1 MKRLFLLMM
10 TCTLMA
16 ACDQSTKPMS
26 DMPAQEID
34 ALEITQGVS
43 GIDLE
48 GMNTDI
54 RPQDN
59 FYEYANGKWIAATEI
74 PAEEIGWGS
83 YMTLRK
89 ASLEQS
95 KAIVE
100 GLSASADLK
109 GEEKKISDFY
119 KAWMDEALV
128 NEKGVEPL
136 TMNLKG
142 IEALTSHDDIMTY
155 FGAENPNGLDGPF
168 NFYVGQ
174 DDKDSTR
181 YVVFFVQSGLGLPN
195 RDYYFDESERGRFL
209 VQEYQGYISRI
220 LSLAGHDNAQAAAA
234 RVVGLETTLAEHHWT
249 KVENR
254 DADKVYNPFT
264 DVELTSLL
272 SNLNLDS
279 YLQGIGVARQPAVIV
294 MQPSY
299 LEQVN
304 SLFREVPVETWK
316 DYLQA
321 RTVSSFANFLSED
334 FVQARFDFY
343 SETLAGREEQTPRW
357 RRAVAS
363 INSSIGE
370 MLGKIYVERHFKP
383 ESKERMVEMVANLN
397 RAYAD
402 SIRNLGWMSDE
413 TKEKALTKLS
423 KFTPK
428 IGYPDKWKDYSALAL
443 FSDDLV
449 GNIKR
454 ARTFSHNQNVDKL
467 GKPIDR
473 NEWFMAPQQVNA
485 YYNPGLN
492 EIVFPAAYLQSPNF
506 IPEADDAYN
515 YGAIGVT
522 IGHEIGHGFDDQ
534 GSKYDGDGNLRS
546 WWTEEDR
553 ANFEIRTKGLVDQFN
568 KFEALPGLFVNG
580 ELTLGE
586 NIGDLGGTAIA
597 LKAYRLSLEGH
608 DAPTIDGFTG
618 EERFFIGNAQASRLK
633 WRDQFMELLVKS
645 DPHSPDRFR
654 VNGVMS
660 NMKDF
665 YSTYHVKEGD
675 ELYLPEAERV
685 SIWQ

>member
-1 MKRLFLLMM
+1 
-10 TCTLMA
+10 
-16 ACDQSTKPMS
+16 
-26 DMPAQEID
+26 
-34 ALEITQGVS
+34 
-43 GIDLE
+43 
-48 GMNTDI
+48 
-54 RPQDN
+54 
-59 FYEYANGKWIAATEI
+59 
-74 PAEEIGWGS
+74 
-83 YMTLRK
+83 
-89 ASLEQS
+89 
-95 KAIVE
+95 
-100 GLSASADLK
+100 
-109 GEEKKISDFY
+109 
-119 KAWMDEALV
+119 MDEAFV

-136 TMNLKG
+136 AMNLKKV
-142 IEALTSHDDIMTY
+142 EALTSHDDIITHL
-155 FGAENPNGLDGPF
+155 GSENPNGLDGPF

-181 YVVFFVQSGLGLPN
+181 YIVFFVQSGLGLPN
-195 RDYYFDESERGRFL
+195 RDYYFDESERGQFL

-220 LSLAGHDNAQAAAA
+220 LSLAGHDDAQTAAAG
-234 RVVGLETTLAEHHWT
+234 VIDLETTLAEHHWT

-264 DVELTSLL
+264 DAELTSLL

-279 YLQGIGVARQPAVIV
+279 YLQGIGVARQSTVIV

-343 SETLAGREEQTPRW
+343 SKTLAGSEEQTPRW
-357 RRAVAS
+357 RRAVSS

-397 RAYAD
+397 RAYAE
-402 SIRNLGWMSDE
+402 SIRNLDWMSDE

-428 IGYPDKWKDYSALAL
+428 IGYPDKWKDYSSLELVAN
-443 FSDDLV
+443 DLV

-454 ARTFSHNQNVDKL
+454 ARTFSHNRNVDKL

-473 NEWFMAPQQVNA
+473 AEWFMAPQQVNA

-506 IPEADDAYN
+506 LPEADDAYN

-546 WWTEEDR
+546 WWTDEDR
-553 ANFEIRTKGLVDQFN
+553 ENFEIRTKGLVDQFN
-568 KFEALPGLFVNG
+568 EFEALPGLFVNG

-597 LKAYRLSLEGH
+597 LKAYRMSLEGN
-608 DAPTIDGFTG
+608 DAPNIDGFTG
-618 EERFFIGNAQASRLK
+618 EERFFLGNAQASRLK

-645 DPHSPDRFR
+645 DPHSPDQFR
-654 VNGVMS
+654 INGVMS
-660 NMKDF
+660 NMADF
-665 YSTYHVKEGD
+665 YSAYDVKESD
-675 ELYLPEAERV
+675 ELYLPEADRV